1 VVAAADVWVHSKV
14 EISGASPISC
24 FSARS
29 VNEKMTSDDRALNY
43 LCVSSH
49 SVFYFC

>member
-1 VVAAADVWVHSKV
+1 MVAAADVWVHSKV

-29 VNEKMTSDDRALNY
+29 ANEKMTSDDY
-43 LCVSSH
+43 LCVSTH